1 MRKVRIGNDI
11 NVRWEVKT
19 DGQAV
24 SLEGKA
30 LKLYVRSAYRKEEI
44 TTFTVEGCV
53 VSFTYPASMQRMT
66 GARAVILEDATEGAP
81 RRTVCADQAFTLVA
95 HTCEENDDDVEFE
108 NFMVSLQSNV
118 LIGKPGLSAYEVWL
132 SEGNTGTLADWYAY
146 LQKPATDV
154 AAEVTKAE
162 TARVEAEKKREEAET
177 ARQDNEAA
185 RQKAENGRAKAE
197 LKRTDAEQER
207 ADAELLRKI
216 AETKR
221 EQAEEKREEAID
233 DLAEKL
239 GLKANKNETIVEIK
253 RLTGKQG
260 REWNANTDTKEYPD
274 FKQYLISKG
283 NYCGFYI
290 NILST
295 NFAAYGFYKSYL
307 PLIGFGNKTNLA
319 AYRENSTLHIGI
331 FKDEDFRIPLCEFEI
346 PKSKHD
352 VIIIAPREFIES
364 TENYE
369 SGIGIYVFQKDSSYH
384 NSPLINV
391 EKIIST
397 DTLKSVS
404 SKETTFDGEIGFIS
418 YTNSNN
424 YRVKYADG
432 RYALINADKNVVIGG
447 KDYNADLNYNFEG
460 FGENGTT
467 FTRNGTLKVN
477 GSATVRDLTTRSI
490 TANGSVTINNE
501 LKVKKS
507 ISTNSTLKAGETTIK
522 GTLHCE
528 THDIKTKSVY
538 PAGTGSSSFKD
549 PSLGSVEGNYVVN
562 KGNLGKPAHN
572 YDKLFVENIYW
583 SDCTDFYDEATSLN
597 GDGLVPIYERK
608 GFYGSPTF
616 YLTEALNADTA
627 QTSFLYY
634 DDENNSFCFETRIES
649 SNEGYDIFSQF
660 RFKDDGTISSHMGE
674 GVRGNGVWYNDE
686 SEDNNI
692 PFYFIKN
699 IDMDDNEYGDMVIK
713 NVDSLSFT
721 NNYVSLSATL
731 DRLESKGYLFIK
743 CNGLYP
749 EEKVRYACVKA
760 LNQELYIESKNGT
773 STSVFAT
780 DGSHFDLNKK
790 ADLVDGKVPLS
801 QLGNVDTQIVLVV
814 DALPTENI
822 KSNKIYLVKN
832 TASEDTENIYTEY
845 VYINNKW
852 EELGKYKPE
861 VDLSEYVK
869 SNEIYQC
876 IKKEYDSSKRND
888 NSIVLDDTATCS
900 GRNSVVIGNN
910 AKSDVSSGDSILI
923 GYNSNM
929 TNSEYCTA
937 VGYYVNA
944 TNADYSVALGQFASV
959 NTANAIAIGNS
970 ANVKA
975 DSSYSAA
982 IGTLANVSKSKSIAI
997 GYNASCDGI
1006 NSIALGTSAS
1016 TMNDTSVAI
1025 GASAQAK
1032 KNKSLALGANAISTD
1047 SYSTAIGYGAK
1058 SSGIYSTAIGSD
1070 AEAISDRGI
1079 AIGCDAKT
1087 TKPYAIAIGKNV
1099 KNSKSIFSVGFNGTN
1114 GIDMDAENYGL
1125 YLRGFGGYTGTN
1137 LTVNNAA
1144 GKEVLNPDI
1153 KSVQEI
1159 INGKVDITP
1168 IIASTDAAIAL
1179 QPNKKYEIT
1188 AGDTLTLTLAESVD
1202 NTVVNE
1208 YKCAINT
1215 GNNVSVVTFPQNVI
1229 WATEPVI
1236 EANKHYEISIIYSQ
1250 EKYWGTI
1257 QAWNLPTE
1265 STINNQSDN

>member
-30 LKLYVRSAYRKEEI
+30 LKLFVRSAYRKEEI

-95 HTCEENDDDVEFE
+95 HSCEENDDDVEFE
-108 NFMVSLQSNV
+108 DFMVSLQSNV

-132 SEGNTGTLADWYAY
+132 SEGNTGTLEDWYAY

-162 TARVEAEKKREEAET
+162 TARVEAEKQRVEAET

-207 ADAELLRKI
+207 TDAEQERTDAELLRKN

-221 EQAEEKREEAID
+221 EQAEEKREDTID
-233 DLAEKL
+233 DLAEKF
-239 GLKANKNETIVEIK
+239 GLKADKNETIVEIK
-253 RLTGKQG
+253 RLTGKAG
-260 REWNANTDTKEYPD
+260 REWNADTDIETCDD
-274 FKQYLISKG
+274 FYQYLLKRG
-283 NYCGFYI
+283 NYCGIYI
-290 NILST
+290 KCSKSKLINNGTGNIIFSDGYGLELIYDNSLHNISAIIETGDETSYTCST
-295 NFAAYGFYKSYL
+295 KSS
-307 PLIGFGNKTNLA
+307 NL
-319 AYRENSTLHIGI
+319 E
-331 FKDEDFRIPLCEFEI
+331 EDFIVAIVPAKLFYSSIEDNYLCIVLHNIFSDYTFYNEYYDKNVDFDI
-346 PKSKHD
+346 Q
-352 VIIIAPREFIES
+352 IIKGFDKV
-364 TENYE
+364 YE
-369 SGIGIYVFQKDSSYH
+369 LSECVQSF
-384 NSPLINV
+384 
-391 EKIIST
+391 
-397 DTLKSVS
+397 
-404 SKETTFDGEIGFIS
+404 GFIS

-432 RYALINADKNVVIGG
+432 RYALINTDKNVVIGG
-447 KDYNADLNYNFEG
+447 KDYNANKNYHAEG

-467 FTRNGTLKVN
+467 FTRGGTLEVN
-477 GSATVRDLTTRSI
+477 GSATVRDLTTRGI
-490 TANGSVTINNE
+490 TANGSVTVNNE
-501 LKVKKS
+501 LNVKKS
-507 ISTNSTLKAGETTIK
+507 ITTKSTLKAGETTIN

-528 THDIKTKSVY
+528 PHDIKTKSVY

-549 PSLGSVEGNYVVN
+549 PSLGAVKGNYIVN

-572 YDKLFVENIYW
+572 YDKLFVENIFW
-583 SDCTDFYDEATSLN
+583 SDRTDLLN
-597 GDGLVPIYERK
+597 PETHLNTGYWNSVYRIFSKK
-608 GFYGSPTF
+608 GYKGKPTF
-616 YLTEALNADTA
+616 YTDFTMYDTLDSGNQIGIFSDVEEGIGGNENITMFYDNSEDIEAM
-627 QTSFLYY
+627 
-634 DDENNSFCFETRIES
+634 FCFNLARGYIKHTIYGRS
-649 SNEGYDIFSQF
+649 EGCVF
-660 RFKDDGTISSHMGE
+660 
-674 GVRGNGVWYNDE
+674 GNGVSYNAKTK
-686 SEDNNI
+686 I
-692 PFYFIKN
+692 PADFVN
-699 IDMDDNEYGDMVIK
+699 
-713 NVDSLSFT
+713 
-721 NNYVSLSATL
+721 LSA
-731 DRLESKGYLFIK
+731 
-743 CNGLYP
+743 
-749 EEKVRYACVKA
+749 
-760 LNQELYIESKNGT
+760 
-773 STSVFAT
+773 
-780 DGSHFDLNKK
+780 K

-869 SNEIYQC
+869 SSEIYQC
-876 IKKEYDSSKRND
+876 IKKDYDSSKRGS
-888 NSIVLDDTATCS
+888 NSIAIDDSAITKNFATALGVLSKA
-900 GRNSVVIGNN
+900 
-910 AKSDVSSGDSILI
+910 L
-923 GYNSNM
+923 
-929 TNSEYCTA
+929 
-937 VGYYVNA
+937 
-944 TNADYSVALGQFASV
+944 ADYSIALGYTSQASGANSVALGTSTIAS
-959 NTANAIAIGNS
+959 TY
-970 ANVKA
+970 
-975 DSSYSAA
+975 YSIA
-982 IGTLANVSKSKSIAI
+982 IGTLAKATGYSAIALGNAKSIGKYSIAI
-997 GYNASCDGI
+997 GHEAE
-1006 NSIALGTSAS
+1006 
-1016 TMNDTSVAI
+1016 
-1025 GASAQAK
+1025 
-1032 KNKSLALGANAISTD
+1032 IS
-1047 SYSTAIGYGAK
+1047 
-1058 SSGIYSTAIGSD
+1058 
-1070 AEAISDRGI
+1070 
-1079 AIGCDAKT
+1079 
-1087 TKPYAIAIGKNV
+1087 KPYAIAIGKNA
-1099 KNSKSIFSVGFNGTN
+1099 KNNKSIFSVGFNGTN
-1114 GIDMDAENYGL
+1114 GIEMDADNYGL
-1125 YLRGFGGYTGTN
+1125 YLKGFGGYTGTN

-1144 GKEVLNPDI
+1144 GQEVLNPDI

-1159 INGKVDITP
+1159 INSKADITP

-1188 AGDTLTLTLAESVD
+1188 AGDTLTLTLTEPVD

-1215 GNNVSVVTFPQNVI
+1215 GSSAPNVTLPQNVI

-1250 EKYWGTI
+1250 KKYWGTI

>member
-81 RRTVCADQAFTLVA
+81 RRTVCADQAFILVA
-95 HTCEENDDDVEFE
+95 HSCEESDDDVEFE
-108 NFMVSLQSNV
+108 DFMVSLQSNV

-162 TARVEAEKKREEAET
+162 TARVEAEKQRVEAET

-197 LKRTDAEQER
+197 LKRTDAEQLR
-207 ADAELLRKI
+207 TDAEQERTDAEQLRKN

-239 GLKANKNETIVEIK
+239 GLKADKNETIVEIK

-260 REWNANTDTKEYPD
+260 REWNAETDTKEYPD

-295 NFAAYGFYKSYL
+295 NFAASDFYDKYL
-307 PLIGFGNKTNLA
+307 PLIHFDSKTSLA
-319 AYRENSTLHIGI
+319 AYRENGTLHIGI
-331 FKDEDFRIPLCEFEI
+331 FKDEDFRIPLHEFWVT
-346 PKSKHD
+346 KSEHD
-352 VIIIAPREFIES
+352 VIIIAPRELIVS
-364 TENYE
+364 SVNYE
-369 SGIGIYVFQKDSSYH
+369 SGIGIYIFKKNFYPVIR
-384 NSPLINV
+384 LINDK
-391 EKIIST
+391 EIIST
-397 DTLKSVS
+397 DTFKSVS
-404 SKETTFDGEIGFIS
+404 GKYISYNKEIGFVS

-432 RYALINADKNVVIGG
+432 RYVLINTDKNVVIGG
-447 KDYNADLNYNFEG
+447 KDYNANESYHAEG

-467 FTRNGTLKVN
+467 FTRGGTLEVN

-490 TANGSVTINNE
+490 TANGNVTINNK
-501 LKVKKS
+501 LSVKES
-507 ISTNSTLKAGETTIK
+507 ISTDSTFKAGETTIK

-549 PSLGSVEGNYVVN
+549 PSLGAVKGNYVVN

-572 YDKLFVENIYW
+572 YDKLFVENIFW
-583 SDCTDFYDEATSLN
+583 SDRTDLLN
-597 GDGLVPIYERK
+597 PETHLNTGYWNSVYRIFSKK
-608 GFYGSPTF
+608 GYKGKPTF
-616 YLTEALNADTA
+616 YTNFTMYDTLDSGDQIGIFSDMEEGIGGNENITMFYDNFEDNPEAM
-627 QTSFLYY
+627 
-634 DDENNSFCFETRIES
+634 FCFNLARGYIKHTIYGRS
-649 SNEGYDIFSQF
+649 EGCVF
-660 RFKDDGTISSHMGE
+660 
-674 GVRGNGVWYNDE
+674 GNGVSYNAKTK
-686 SEDNNI
+686 I
-692 PFYFIKN
+692 PADFVN
-699 IDMDDNEYGDMVIK
+699 
-713 NVDSLSFT
+713 
-721 NNYVSLSATL
+721 LSA
-731 DRLESKGYLFIK
+731 
-743 CNGLYP
+743 
-749 EEKVRYACVKA
+749 
-760 LNQELYIESKNGT
+760 
-773 STSVFAT
+773 
-780 DGSHFDLNKK
+780 K

-876 IKKEYDSSKRND
+876 IKKEYDSSKRGAY
-888 NSIVLDDTATCS
+888 SFAIDDSAMA
-900 GRNSVVIGNN
+900 GG
-910 AKSDVSSGDSILI
+910 KSA
-923 GYNSNM
+923 
-929 TNSEYCTA
+929 TA
-937 VGYYVNA
+937 VGVGAKANYNYSTVLGYNA
-944 TNADYSVALGQFASV
+944 TVAASDAV
-959 NTANAIAIGNS
+959 AVGALSSAGWYAIAL
-970 ANVKA
+970 
-975 DSSYSAA
+975 
-982 IGTLANVSKSKSIAI
+982 GTLAHATGK
-997 GYNASCDGI
+997 G
-1006 NSIALGTSAS
+1006 SIALGP
-1016 TMNDTSVAI
+1016 
-1025 GASAQAK
+1025 QADVS
-1032 KNKSLALGANAISTD
+1032 KN
-1047 SYSTAIGYGAK
+1047 
-1058 SSGIYSTAIGSD
+1058 
-1070 AEAISDRGI
+1070 
-1079 AIGCDAKT
+1079 
-1087 TKPYAIAIGKNV
+1087 YAIAIGKNA
-1099 KNSKSIFSVGFNGTN
+1099 KNDKSIFSVGFNGIN
-1114 GIDMDAENYGL
+1114 GIDMDADNYGL
-1125 YLRGFGGYTGTN
+1125 YLKGFGGYTGTN
-1137 LTVNNAA
+1137 LTTNNDA

-1159 INGKVDITP
+1159 INSKADIIP
-1168 IIASTDAAIAL
+1168 IISSTDVNIAL

-1188 AGDTLTLTLAESVD
+1188 VGDTLTLTLTEPTD

-1215 GNNVSVVTFPQNVI
+1215 GNNIPTITFQQNVI
-1229 WATEPVI
+1229 WATEPTI
-1236 EANKHYEISIIYSQ
+1236 EANKHYEISIIYSHK
-1250 EKYWGTI
+1250 KYWGTI

-1265 STINNQSDN
+1265 SAINNQSDN

>member
-30 LKLYVRSAYRKEEI
+30 LKLYVRSAYKKEEI

-95 HTCEENDDDVEFE
+95 HTCEESDDDVEFE

-154 AAEVTKAE
+154 AAKVTKAE
-162 TARVEAEKKREEAET
+162 TARMEAEKKREEAET

-207 ADAELLRKI
+207 VDAELLRKN

-283 NYCGFYI
+283 NYCGFYVK
-290 NILST
+290 ILST
-295 NFAAYGFYKSYL
+295 AFAAYGFYKSYL
-307 PLIGFGNKTNLA
+307 PLISFGYGIKLA
-319 AYRENSTLHIGI
+319 AYRENKKLHIAI
-331 FKDEDFRIPLCEFEI
+331 FRDEVITRVPLYEFESPSAI
-346 PKSKHD
+346 SKED
-352 VIIIAPREFIES
+352 VIIIAPKELIISSCNEDD
-364 TENYE
+364 
-369 SGIGIYVFQKDSSYH
+369 GIGIYAYTSSAYP
-384 NSPLINV
+384 NTDFPSLVNV
-391 EKIIST
+391 GKQISL
-397 DTLKSVS
+397 DLFKSVLA
-404 SKETTFDGEIGFIS
+404 KDPNYTNEIGFIS

-424 YRVKYADG
+424 YRAKYADG
-432 RYALINADKNVVIGG
+432 RYALINTDKNVVIGG
-447 KDYNADLNYNFEG
+447 KDYNAGTNFHAEG

-467 FTRNGTLKVN
+467 FTKSGTLEVN

-501 LKVKKS
+501 LKVKES
-507 ISTNSTLKAGETTIK
+507 ISTNKTLKAGETTIK

-549 PSLGSVEGNYVVN
+549 QSLGAVEGNYVVN

-616 YLTEALNADTA
+616 YLTEARNADTA

-634 DDENNSFCFETRIES
+634 DDENNSFCFETRIEG

-660 RFKDDGTISSHMGE
+660 CFKDDGTISSHMGE

-713 NVDSLSFT
+713 NVDSLSFN

-731 DRLESKGYLFIK
+731 DRLESKGYLFIT

-861 VDLSEYVK
+861 VDLSEYIK

-876 IKKEYDSSKRND
+876 IKKEYDSSKRGKF
-888 NSIVLDDTATCS
+888 SLAIDDSAIAS
-900 GRNSVVIGNN
+900 GRASTAIGVDTKVKYDYCVVVGCNSVV
-910 AKSDVSSGDSILI
+910 SDSDSVVLGVSSSA
-923 GYNSNM
+923 NK
-929 TNSEYCTA
+929 
-937 VGYYVNA
+937 
-944 TNADYSVALGQFASV
+944 YSVAVGTSS
-959 NTANAIAIGNS
+959 NAKGH
-970 ANVKA
+970 
-975 DSSYSAA
+975 
-982 IGTLANVSKSKSIAI
+982 
-997 GYNASCDGI
+997 
-1006 NSIALGTSAS
+1006 NSIALGFGSNTS
-1016 TMNDTSVAI
+1016 
-1025 GASAQAK
+1025 
-1032 KNKSLALGANAISTD
+1032 KNNG
-1047 SYSTAIGYGAK
+1047 
-1058 SSGIYSTAIGSD
+1058 
-1070 AEAISDRGI
+1070 
-1079 AIGCDAKT
+1079 
-1087 TKPYAIAIGKNV
+1087 IAIGKNA
-1099 KNSKSIFSVGFNGTN
+1099 KNDKSIFSVGFNGVN
-1114 GIDMDAENYGL
+1114 GIDMDEDNYGL
-1125 YLRGFGGYTGTN
+1125 YLKGFGGYTGTN

-1159 INGKVDITP
+1159 INGKADITP
-1168 IIASTDAAIAL
+1168 IIASTDAAITL

-1188 AGDTLTLTLAESVD
+1188 AGETLTLTLAEPVD

-1215 GNNVSVVTFPQNVI
+1215 GNNVPTTTLPRNVI

-1250 EKYWGTI
+1250 ERYWGTI

-1265 STINNQSDN
+1265 STINNKSGN

>member
-81 RRTVCADQAFTLVA
+81 RRTVCADQAFSLVA

-260 REWNANTDTKEYPD
+260 REWNADTDTKEYPD

-283 NYCGFYI
+283 NYCGFYVK
-290 NILST
+290 ILST

-307 PLIGFGNKTNLA
+307 PLISFGYGIKLA
-319 AYRENSTLHIGI
+319 AYRENKKLHIGI
-331 FKDEDFRIPLCEFEI
+331 FRDEVTTRVPLYEFES
-346 PKSKHD
+346 PSSDED
-352 VIIIAPREFIES
+352 VIIIAPRELIISSCNEDD
-364 TENYE
+364 
-369 SGIGIYVFQKDSSYH
+369 GIGIYAYTSNAYPNTNFPSLV
-384 NSPLINV
+384 NV
-391 EKIIST
+391 GKQISL
-397 DTLKSVS
+397 DLFKSVLA
-404 SKETTFDGEIGFIS
+404 KAPNYANEIGFIS

-432 RYALINADKNVVIGG
+432 RYALINTDKNVVIGG
-447 KDYNADLNYNFEG
+447 KDYNADTNFHAEG

-467 FTRNGTLKVN
+467 FTKSGTLEVN

-501 LKVKKS
+501 LKVKES
-507 ISTNSTLKAGETTIK
+507 ISTNKTLKAGETTIK

-549 PSLGSVEGNYVVN
+549 PSLGAVKGNYVVN
-562 KGNLGKPAHN
+562 KGNLGKSAHN
-572 YDKLFVENIYW
+572 YDKLFVENIFW
-583 SDCTDFYDEATSLN
+583 SDRTDFLDPETSLN
-597 GDGLVPIYERK
+597 TGYWHSVFRIFSKEGYK
-608 GFYGSPTF
+608 GRPTF
-616 YLTEALNADTA
+616 YTDYTMYDSLNDGDQIGIFSDMKEGIGGNENITMFYTNNDEDPEAM
-627 QTSFLYY
+627 
-634 DDENNSFCFETRIES
+634 FCFNLASGYIKYTIYGS
-649 SNEGYDIFSQF
+649 SEDCVF
-660 RFKDDGTISSHMGE
+660 
-674 GVRGNGVWYNDE
+674 GNGVKYNAKTK
-686 SEDNNI
+686 I
-692 PFYFIKN
+692 PATF
-699 IDMDDNEYGDMVIK
+699 
-713 NVDSLSFT
+713 VD
-721 NNYVSLSATL
+721 LSA
-731 DRLESKGYLFIK
+731 
-743 CNGLYP
+743 
-749 EEKVRYACVKA
+749 
-760 LNQELYIESKNGT
+760 
-773 STSVFAT
+773 
-780 DGSHFDLNKK
+780 K

-832 TASEDTENIYTEY
+832 TASKDTENIYTEY

-869 SNEIYQC
+869 SNDVYQC
-876 IKKEYDSSKRND
+876 IKKEYDSSKRGKF
-888 NSIVLDDTATCS
+888 SLAIDDSAIAS
-900 GRNSVVIGNN
+900 GRASTAIGVDTEVKYDYCVVVGCNSVV
-910 AKSDVSSGDSILI
+910 SDSDSVVLGVSSSA
-923 GYNSNM
+923 NK
-929 TNSEYCTA
+929 
-937 VGYYVNA
+937 
-944 TNADYSVALGQFASV
+944 YSVAVGTSS
-959 NTANAIAIGNS
+959 NAKGH
-970 ANVKA
+970 
-975 DSSYSAA
+975 
-982 IGTLANVSKSKSIAI
+982 
-997 GYNASCDGI
+997 
-1006 NSIALGTSAS
+1006 NSIALGFGSYTS
-1016 TMNDTSVAI
+1016 
-1025 GASAQAK
+1025 K
-1032 KNKSLALGANAISTD
+1032 KNG
-1047 SYSTAIGYGAK
+1047 
-1058 SSGIYSTAIGSD
+1058 
-1070 AEAISDRGI
+1070 
-1079 AIGCDAKT
+1079 
-1087 TKPYAIAIGKNV
+1087 IAIGKNA
-1099 KNSKSIFSVGFNGTN
+1099 KNNKSIFSVGFNGVN
-1114 GIDMDAENYGL
+1114 GIDMDEDNYGL
-1125 YLRGFGGYTGTN
+1125 YLKGFGGYTGTN

-1188 AGDTLTLTLAESVD
+1188 AGDTLTLTLTEPVD

-1215 GNNVSVVTFPQNVI
+1215 GNNVPTATFPQNVI

>member
-53 VSFTYPASMQRMT
+53 VSFVYPASMQRMT

-81 RRTVCADQAFTLVA
+81 HRTVCADQAFTLVA
-95 HTCEENDDDVEFE
+95 HSCEENDDDVEFE

-132 SEGNTGTLADWYAY
+132 SEGNTGTLEDWYAF
-146 LQKPATDV
+146 LRQPATDIAADV
-154 AAEVTKAE
+154 AEAEA
-162 TARVEAEKKREEAET
+162 ARVEAEKKREEAET

-207 ADAELLRKI
+207 VDAELLRKN

-283 NYCGFYI
+283 NYCGFYVK
-290 NILST
+290 ILST
-295 NFAAYGFYKSYL
+295 NFAAYGFHKSYL
-307 PLIGFGNKTNLA
+307 PLISFGYGIKLA
-319 AYRENSTLHIGI
+319 AYRENKKLHIGI
-331 FKDEDFRIPLCEFEI
+331 FRDEVITRVPLYEFESPSAI
-346 PKSKHD
+346 SKED
-352 VIIIAPREFIES
+352 VIIIAPKELIISSCNEDD
-364 TENYE
+364 
-369 SGIGIYVFQKDSSYH
+369 GIGIYAYTSSAYP
-384 NSPLINV
+384 NTNFPSLVNV
-391 EKIIST
+391 GKQISL
-397 DTLKSVS
+397 DLFKSVLA
-404 SKETTFDGEIGFIS
+404 KDPNYTNEIGFIS

-424 YRVKYADG
+424 YRAKYADG
-432 RYALINADKNVVIGG
+432 RYALINTDKNVVIGG
-447 KDYNADLNYNFEG
+447 KDYNADTNFHAEG

-467 FTRNGTLKVN
+467 FTKGGTLEVN

-501 LKVKKS
+501 LKVKES
-507 ISTNSTLKAGETTIK
+507 ISTNKTLKAGETTIK

-538 PAGTGSSSFKD
+538 PAGTGGSSFKD
-549 PSLGSVEGNYVVN
+549 PSLGEAEGNYVVS

-583 SDCTDFYDEATSLN
+583 SDCTDFKDEATSLN
-597 GDGLVPIYERK
+597 GDGLVPIYERQ
-608 GFYGSPTF
+608 GVSGGPTF
-616 YLTEALNADTA
+616 YLDKALDTDTE
-627 QTSFLYY
+627 QSSFLYY
-634 DDENNSFCFETRIES
+634 DTQNGSFCFESKSIS
-649 SNEGYDIFSQF
+649 SDEGYDIDSSFYF
-660 RFKDDGTISSHMGE
+660 NMDGTISSHMGY

-721 NNYVSLSATL
+721 NNYVRLSATL
-731 DRLESKGYLFIK
+731 DRLESKGYLFIT

-749 EEKVRYACVKA
+749 EENVRYACVKA

-861 VDLSEYVK
+861 VDLSEYIK

-876 IKKEYDSSKRND
+876 IKKEYDSSKRGAY
-888 NSIVLDDTATCS
+888 SFAIDDSAMA
-900 GRNSVVIGNN
+900 GG
-910 AKSDVSSGDSILI
+910 KSA
-923 GYNSNM
+923 
-929 TNSEYCTA
+929 TA
-937 VGYYVNA
+937 VGVGAKANYNYSTVLGYNA
-944 TNADYSVALGQFASV
+944 TVAASDAV
-959 NTANAIAIGNS
+959 AVGTLSSAGWYAIAL
-970 ANVKA
+970 
-975 DSSYSAA
+975 
-982 IGTLANVSKSKSIAI
+982 GTLAHATGK
-997 GYNASCDGI
+997 G
-1006 NSIALGTSAS
+1006 SIALGP
-1016 TMNDTSVAI
+1016 
-1025 GASAQAK
+1025 QADVS
-1032 KNKSLALGANAISTD
+1032 KN
-1047 SYSTAIGYGAK
+1047 
-1058 SSGIYSTAIGSD
+1058 
-1070 AEAISDRGI
+1070 
-1079 AIGCDAKT
+1079 
-1087 TKPYAIAIGKNV
+1087 YAIAIGKNA
-1099 KNSKSIFSVGFNGTN
+1099 KNDKSIFSVGFNGIN
-1114 GIDMDAENYGL
+1114 GIDMDADNYGL
-1125 YLRGFGGYTGTN
+1125 YLKGFGGYTGTN

-1159 INGKVDITP
+1159 INSKADITP

-1179 QPNKKYEIT
+1179 QPNKKYEIA
-1188 AGDTLTLTLAESVD
+1188 AGDTLTLTLTEPVD

-1215 GNNVSVVTFPQNVI
+1215 GNNVPTATFPQNVI

-1250 EKYWGTI
+1250 KKYWGTI

>member
-95 HTCEENDDDVEFE
+95 HSCEENDDDVEFE
-108 NFMVSLQSNV
+108 DFLVSLQSNV

-132 SEGNTGTLADWYAY
+132 SEGNTGTLKDWYAY

-162 TARVEAEKKREEAET
+162 TARVEAEKQRVEAET

-207 ADAELLRKI
+207 TDAEQLRKN

-239 GLKANKNETIVEIK
+239 GLKADKNETIVEIK

-260 REWNANTDTKEYPD
+260 REWNAETDTKEYPD

-295 NFAAYGFYKSYL
+295 NFAASDFYDKYL
-307 PLIGFGNKTNLA
+307 PLIHFDSKTSLA
-319 AYRENSTLHIGI
+319 AYRENGTLHIGI
-331 FKDEDFRIPLCEFEI
+331 FKDEDFRIPLHEFWVT
-346 PKSKHD
+346 KSKHD
-352 VIIIAPREFIES
+352 VIIIAPRELIVS
-364 TENYE
+364 SVNYE
-369 SGIGIYVFQKDSSYH
+369 SGIGIYIFQKDSYF
-384 NSPLINV
+384 PVIRLINDK
-391 EKIIST
+391 EIIST
-397 DTLKSVS
+397 DTFKSVS
-404 SKETTFDGEIGFIS
+404 GKYISYDKEIGFVS

-432 RYALINADKNVVIGG
+432 RYALINTDKNVVIGG
-447 KDYNADLNYNFEG
+447 KDYNGIANTDFHAEG

-467 FTRNGTLKVN
+467 FTRGGTLEVN

-490 TANGSVTINNE
+490 TANGSVTINRE
-501 LKVKKS
+501 LNVKKS
-507 ISTNSTLKAGETTIK
+507 ICTDSTLKAGETIIK

-549 PSLGSVEGNYVVN
+549 PSLGAVKGNYVVN

-572 YDKLFVENIYW
+572 YDKLFVENIFW
-583 SDCTDFYDEATSLN
+583 SDRTDFLNPETSLN
-597 GDGLVPIYERK
+597 TGYWNSVYRIFSKK
-608 GFYGSPTF
+608 GYKGKPTF
-616 YLTEALNADTA
+616 YTNYTMYNEL
-627 QTSFLYY
+627 
-634 DDENNSFCFETRIES
+634 DDGYQIGIFSDMEEGIGGNENITMFFDNPDDNPKAMFCFNLARGYIKHAIYGRS
-649 SNEGYDIFSQF
+649 EGCVF
-660 RFKDDGTISSHMGE
+660 
-674 GVRGNGVWYNDE
+674 GNGVSYNAKTK
-686 SEDNNI
+686 I
-692 PFYFIKN
+692 PADFVN
-699 IDMDDNEYGDMVIK
+699 
-713 NVDSLSFT
+713 
-721 NNYVSLSATL
+721 LSA
-731 DRLESKGYLFIK
+731 
-743 CNGLYP
+743 
-749 EEKVRYACVKA
+749 
-760 LNQELYIESKNGT
+760 
-773 STSVFAT
+773 
-780 DGSHFDLNKK
+780 K

-852 EELGKYKPE
+852 EELGKYKPK
-861 VDLSEYVK
+861 VNLSEYVK
-869 SNEIYQC
+869 SSEIYRC
-876 IKKEYDSSKRND
+876 IKKEYDSSKRGD
-888 NSIVLDDTATCS
+888 YSIMIDDSASASGKSATAVGVS
-900 GRNSVVIGNN
+900 AKANYNYSV
-910 AKSDVSSGDSILI
+910 AI
-923 GYNSNM
+923 GYNSAA
-929 TNSEYCTA
+929 TA
-937 VGYYVNA
+937 SDCVTVG
-944 TNADYSVALGQFASV
+944 TLS
-959 NTANAIAIGNS
+959 TANWYAI
-970 ANVKA
+970 
-975 DSSYSAA
+975 A
-982 IGTLANVSKSKSIAI
+982 IGTLAHATAKGSIAI
-997 GYNASCDGI
+997 GPNANVS
-1006 NSIALGTSAS
+1006 
-1016 TMNDTSVAI
+1016 
-1025 GASAQAK
+1025 
-1032 KNKSLALGANAISTD
+1032 
-1047 SYSTAIGYGAK
+1047 
-1058 SSGIYSTAIGSD
+1058 
-1070 AEAISDRGI
+1070 
-1079 AIGCDAKT
+1079 
-1087 TKPYAIAIGKNV
+1087 KPYAIAIGKNA
-1099 KNSKSIFSVGFNGTN
+1099 KNNKSIFSVGFNGVN
-1114 GIDMDAENYGL
+1114 GIDLDEDNDL
-1125 YLRGFGGYTGTN
+1125 YLKGFGGYDGTN
-1137 LTVNNAA
+1137 LTTKNAA
-1144 GKEVLNPDI
+1144 GEEVRNPNI

-1159 INGKVDITP
+1159 INSKADIIP
-1168 IIASTDAAIAL
+1168 IISSTDVNIAL

-1188 AGDTLTLTLAESVD
+1188 VGDTLTLTLTEPTD

-1215 GNNVSVVTFPQNVI
+1215 GNNIPTITFQQNVI
-1229 WATEPVI
+1229 WATEPTI
-1236 EANKHYEISIIYSQ
+1236 EANKHYEISIIYSHK
-1250 EKYWGTI
+1250 KYWGTI

-1265 STINNQSDN
+1265 SAINNQSDN

>member
-53 VSFTYPASMQRMT
+53 VNFTYPASMQRMT

-95 HTCEENDDDVEFE
+95 HSCEENDDDVEFE
-108 NFMVSLQSNV
+108 DFMVSLQSNV

-132 SEGNTGTLADWYAY
+132 SEGNTGTLADWYAF

-162 TARVEAEKKREEAET
+162 TARVEAEKQRVEAET

-197 LKRTDAEQER
+197 QERTDAEQECT
-207 ADAELLRKI
+207 DAELLRKN

-221 EQAEEKREEAID
+221 EQAEEKREETID

-239 GLKANKNETIVEIK
+239 GLKADKNETIVEIK
-253 RLTGKQG
+253 RLTGKAG
-260 REWNANTDTKEYPD
+260 REWNADTDIEKCSD
-274 FKQYLISKG
+274 FHQYLLKRG

-290 NILST
+290 RCSKSKLIQEESSTFRFNSYDVLAIYIST
-295 NFAAYGFYKSYL
+295 NFDKISVEIDTDNVKDYKCITKAS
-307 PLIGFGNKTNLA
+307 NL
-319 AYRENSTLHIGI
+319 G
-331 FKDEDFRIPLCEFEI
+331 EDFVVAIVPANFFYDVEDDYLCFILYDVSSGRIYRNDSY
-346 PKSKHD
+346 SKD
-352 VIIIAPREFIES
+352 DRFDTSIIHGFDE
-364 TENYE
+364 
-369 SGIGIYVFQKDSSYH
+369 YH
-384 NSPLINV
+384 NITACVQS
-391 EKIIST
+391 
-397 DTLKSVS
+397 
-404 SKETTFDGEIGFIS
+404 FGFIS

-432 RYALINADKNVVIGG
+432 RYALINTDKNVVIGG
-447 KDYNADLNYNFEG
+447 KDYNANKSYHAEG

-467 FTRNGTLKVN
+467 FTRGGTLEVN
-477 GSATVRDLTTRSI
+477 GSATVRDLTTRGI
-490 TANGSVTINNE
+490 TANGSVTVNNE
-501 LKVKKS
+501 LNVKKS
-507 ISTNSTLKAGETTIK
+507 ITTKSTLKAGETTIN

-549 PSLGSVEGNYVVN
+549 PSLGAVKGNYIVN

-583 SDCTDFYDEATSLN
+583 SDCTNFYDEATSLN

-616 YLTEALNADTA
+616 YLTEALDADTA

-634 DDENNSFCFETRIES
+634 DNENSSFCFETRIVG
-649 SNEGYDIFSQF
+649 SNEGYDIYSQF
-660 RFKDDGTISSHMGE
+660 CFNNDGTITSHIGS
-674 GVRGNGVWYNDE
+674 GVRGNGVWYNDND
-686 SEDNNI
+686 EDSNI
-692 PFYFIKN
+692 PFEYIKNLYDDEGNGYMSIKN
-699 IDMDDNEYGDMVIK
+699 IN
-713 NVDSLSFT
+713 NLSFVYD
-721 NNYVSLSATL
+721 YVTLSGDF
-731 DRLESKGYLFIK
+731 DRRVNGGKGYLNIRSYDGLNGNVVKNICIK
-743 CNGLYP
+743 AP
-749 EEKVRYACVKA
+749 D
-760 LNQELYIESKNGT
+760 QILYIESKNGT

-876 IKKEYDSSKRND
+876 IKKEYDSSKRGAF
-888 NSIVLDDTATCS
+888 SFAIDDSAMA
-900 GRNSVVIGNN
+900 GG
-910 AKSDVSSGDSILI
+910 KSA
-923 GYNSNM
+923 
-929 TNSEYCTA
+929 TA
-937 VGYYVNA
+937 VGVGAKANYNYSTALGYNA
-944 TNADYSVALGQFASV
+944 TVAASDAV
-959 NTANAIAIGNS
+959 AVGTLSSAGWYAIAL
-970 ANVKA
+970 
-975 DSSYSAA
+975 
-982 IGTLANVSKSKSIAI
+982 GTLAHATGK
-997 GYNASCDGI
+997 G
-1006 NSIALGTSAS
+1006 SIALGP
-1016 TMNDTSVAI
+1016 
-1025 GASAQAK
+1025 QADVS
-1032 KNKSLALGANAISTD
+1032 KN
-1047 SYSTAIGYGAK
+1047 
-1058 SSGIYSTAIGSD
+1058 
-1070 AEAISDRGI
+1070 
-1079 AIGCDAKT
+1079 
-1087 TKPYAIAIGKNV
+1087 YAIAIGKNA
-1099 KNSKSIFSVGFNGTN
+1099 KNDKSIFSVGFNGIN
-1114 GIDMDAENYGL
+1114 GIDMDADNYGL
-1125 YLRGFGGYTGTN
+1125 YLKGFGGYTGTN

-1144 GKEVLNPDI
+1144 GQEVLNPDI

-1159 INGKVDITP
+1159 INSKADITP

-1188 AGDTLTLTLAESVD
+1188 AGDTLTLTLTEPVD

-1215 GNNVSVVTFPQNVI
+1215 GNNVPTTTLPQNVI

-1250 EKYWGTI
+1250 KKYWGTI

>member
-346 PKSKHD
+346 PESKHD

-501 LKVKKS
+501 LKVKES

-608 GFYGSPTF
+608 GFYDSPTF

-660 RFKDDGTISSHMGE
+660 SFKDDGTISSHMGE

-699 IDMDDNEYGDMVIK
+699 IDMDDNEYGNMVIK

-731 DRLESKGYLFIK
+731 DRLESKGYLFIE

-876 IKKEYDSSKRND
+876 IKKEYDSSKRGKF
-888 NSIVLDDTATCS
+888 SLAIDDSAIAS
-900 GRNSVVIGNN
+900 GRASTAIGVDTKVKYDYCVVVGCNSVV
-910 AKSDVSSGDSILI
+910 SDSDSVVLGVSSSA
-923 GYNSNM
+923 NK
-929 TNSEYCTA
+929 
-937 VGYYVNA
+937 
-944 TNADYSVALGQFASV
+944 YSVAVGTSS
-959 NTANAIAIGNS
+959 NAKGH
-970 ANVKA
+970 
-975 DSSYSAA
+975 
-982 IGTLANVSKSKSIAI
+982 
-997 GYNASCDGI
+997 
-1006 NSIALGTSAS
+1006 NSIALGFGSNTS
-1016 TMNDTSVAI
+1016 
-1025 GASAQAK
+1025 
-1032 KNKSLALGANAISTD
+1032 KNNG
-1047 SYSTAIGYGAK
+1047 
-1058 SSGIYSTAIGSD
+1058 
-1070 AEAISDRGI
+1070 
-1079 AIGCDAKT
+1079 
-1087 TKPYAIAIGKNV
+1087 IAIGKNA
-1099 KNSKSIFSVGFNGTN
+1099 KNNKSIFSVGFNGVN
-1114 GIDMDAENYGL
+1114 GIDMDEDNYGL
-1125 YLRGFGGYTGTN
+1125 YLKGFGGYTGTN

-1159 INGKVDITP
+1159 INGKADITP
-1168 IIASTDAAIAL
+1168 IITSSDAAIAL

-1188 AGDTLTLTLAESVD
+1188 AGDTLTLTLTEPVD

-1215 GNNVSVVTFPQNVI
+1215 GNNVPTATLPQNVI
-1229 WATEPVI
+1229 WATELVI

-1250 EKYWGTI
+1250 KKYWGTI

>member
-95 HTCEENDDDVEFE
+95 HSCEENDDDVEFE

-118 LIGKPGLSAYEVWL
+118 LIGKPGMSAYEVWL

-154 AAEVTKAE
+154 AAKVTKAE

-283 NYCGFYI
+283 NYCGFYVK
-290 NILST
+290 ILST

-307 PLIGFGNKTNLA
+307 PLISFGYGIELA
-319 AYRENSTLHIGI
+319 AYRENKKLHIGI
-331 FKDEDFRIPLCEFEI
+331 FRDEVITRVPLYEFESPSAI
-346 PKSKHD
+346 SKED
-352 VIIIAPREFIES
+352 VIIIAPKELIISSCNEDD
-364 TENYE
+364 
-369 SGIGIYVFQKDSSYH
+369 GIGIYAYTSNAY
-384 NSPLINV
+384 INTNFPSLV
-391 EKIIST
+391 NVGKQISL
-397 DTLKSVS
+397 DLFKSVLA
-404 SKETTFDGEIGFIS
+404 KDPNYTNEIGFIS

-432 RYALINADKNVVIGG
+432 RYALINTDKNVVIGG
-447 KDYNADLNYNFEG
+447 KDYNADTNFHAEG

-467 FTRNGTLKVN
+467 FTKGGTLEVN

-501 LKVKKS
+501 LKVKES
-507 ISTNSTLKAGETTIK
+507 ISTNKTLKAGETTIK

-549 PSLGSVEGNYVVN
+549 QSLGAVEGNYVVN

-616 YLTEALNADTA
+616 YLTEACNADTA

-634 DDENNSFCFETRIES
+634 DDENNSFCFETRIEG

-660 RFKDDGTISSHMGE
+660 RFKDDGTISSHMGK

-731 DRLESKGYLFIK
+731 DRLESKGYLFIT

-749 EEKVRYACVKA
+749 EEKVRYACIKA
-760 LNQELYIESKNGT
+760 IDQELYIESKNGT

-845 VYINNKW
+845 VYVNNKW

-861 VDLSEYVK
+861 VDLSEYIK

-876 IKKEYDSSKRND
+876 IKKEYKSTMRDADSVAIN
-888 NSIVLDDTATCS
+888 DTA
-900 GRNSVVIGNN
+900 R
-910 AKSDVSSGDSILI
+910 
-923 GYNSNM
+923 
-929 TNSEYCTA
+929 
-937 VGYYVNA
+937 
-944 TNADYSVALGQFASV
+944 ALKG
-959 NTANAIAIGNS
+959 
-970 ANVKA
+970 
-975 DSSYSAA
+975 
-982 IGTLANVSKSKSIAI
+982 
-997 GYNASCDGI
+997 
-1006 NSIALGTSAS
+1006 
-1016 TMNDTSVAI
+1016 SVAI
-1025 GASAQAK
+1025 GAYAKANIGKAVAIGKQAI
-1032 KNKSLALGANAISTD
+1032 ADSTD
-1047 SYSTAIGYGAK
+1047 V
-1058 SSGIYSTAIGSD
+1058 AIGSD
-1070 AEAISDRGI
+1070 AIANGTFCI
-1079 AIGCDAKT
+1079 AIGANSSINTKITQYYSTVIGYKASTNGSNATVLGSNATAVSGATALGSDATASK
-1087 TKPYAIAIGKNV
+1087 ASAVAIGKNA
-1099 KNSKSIFSVGFNGTN
+1099 KNNKSIFSVGFNGVN
-1114 GIDMDAENYGL
+1114 GIDMDEDNYGL
-1125 YLRGFGGYTGTN
+1125 YLKGFGGYTGTN

-1188 AGDTLTLTLAESVD
+1188 AGDTLTLTLTEPVD

-1215 GNNVSVVTFPQNVI
+1215 GNNVPTATFPQNVI

>member
-95 HTCEENDDDVEFE
+95 HSCEENDDDVEFE
-108 NFMVSLQSNV
+108 DFLVSLQSNV

-132 SEGNTGTLADWYAY
+132 SEGNTGTLEDWYAY

-162 TARVEAEKKREEAET
+162 TARVEAEKQRVEAET

-197 LKRTDAEQER
+197 QERTDAEQER
-207 ADAELLRKI
+207 TDAELLRKN

-239 GLKANKNETIVEIK
+239 GLKADKNETIVEIK

-260 REWNANTDTKEYPD
+260 REWNVETDTKEYPD

-295 NFAAYGFYKSYL
+295 NFAAFGFYDKYL
-307 PLIGFGNKTNLA
+307 PLIHFDSKTSLA
-319 AYRENSTLHIGI
+319 AYRENGTLHIGI
-331 FKDEDFRIPLCEFEI
+331 FKDEDFRIPLHEFWVT
-346 PKSKHD
+346 KSKHD
-352 VIIIAPREFIES
+352 VIIIAPRELIVS
-364 TENYE
+364 SVNYE
-369 SGIGIYVFQKDSSYH
+369 SGIGIYIFQKDSYF
-384 NSPLINV
+384 PDIRLINDK
-391 EKIIST
+391 EIIST
-397 DTLKSVS
+397 DTFKSVS
-404 SKETTFDGEIGFIS
+404 GKDISYDKEIGFVS

-432 RYALINADKNVVIGG
+432 RYALINTDKNVVIGG
-447 KDYNADLNYNFEG
+447 KDYNGTAGIDFHAEG

-467 FTRNGTLKVN
+467 FTRGGTLEVN
-477 GSATVRDLTTRSI
+477 GSATVRDLTTRNI

-501 LKVKKS
+501 LNVKKS
-507 ISTNSTLKAGETTIK
+507 IRTDSTLKAGETTIK

-549 PSLGSVEGNYVVN
+549 QSLGAVKGNYIVN

-583 SDCTDFYDEATSLN
+583 SDCTDIKNEATSLN
-597 GDGLVPIYERK
+597 GDGLVPIYERQ
-608 GFYGSPTF
+608 GVSGGPTF
-616 YLTEALNADTA
+616 YLDKALDADTE
-627 QTSFLYY
+627 QSSFLYY
-634 DDENNSFCFETRIES
+634 DTQDGSFCFKSTSIS
-649 SNEGYDIFSQF
+649 SDEGYDIDSSFYF
-660 RFKDDGTISSHMGE
+660 NMDGTITSHVGS
-674 GVRGNGVWYNDE
+674 GVRGNGVWYNDDD
-686 SEDNNI
+686 EDSNI
-692 PFYFIKN
+692 PFEYIKNLYDDEGNGYMSIKN
-699 IDMDDNEYGDMVIK
+699 IDN
-713 NVDSLSFT
+713 LSFVYDYIT
-721 NNYVSLSATL
+721 LSGGF
-731 DRLESKGYLFIK
+731 DRHVNGGKGYLNIRSYDGSNGNVVKNICIK
-743 CNGLYP
+743 AP
-749 EEKVRYACVKA
+749 D
-760 LNQELYIESKNGT
+760 QILYIESKNGT

-876 IKKEYDSSKRND
+876 IKKEYDSSKRGAY
-888 NSIVLDDTATCS
+888 SFAIDDSAMA
-900 GRNSVVIGNN
+900 GG
-910 AKSDVSSGDSILI
+910 KSA
-923 GYNSNM
+923 
-929 TNSEYCTA
+929 TA
-937 VGYYVNA
+937 VGVGAKANYNYSTVLGYNA
-944 TNADYSVALGQFASV
+944 TVAASDAV
-959 NTANAIAIGNS
+959 AVGTLSSAGWHAIAL
-970 ANVKA
+970 
-975 DSSYSAA
+975 
-982 IGTLANVSKSKSIAI
+982 GTLAHATGK
-997 GYNASCDGI
+997 G
-1006 NSIALGTSAS
+1006 SIALGP
-1016 TMNDTSVAI
+1016 
-1025 GASAQAK
+1025 QADVS
-1032 KNKSLALGANAISTD
+1032 KN
-1047 SYSTAIGYGAK
+1047 
-1058 SSGIYSTAIGSD
+1058 
-1070 AEAISDRGI
+1070 
-1079 AIGCDAKT
+1079 
-1087 TKPYAIAIGKNV
+1087 YAIAIGKNA
-1099 KNSKSIFSVGFNGTN
+1099 KNDKSIFSVGFNGIN
-1114 GIDMDAENYGL
+1114 GIDMDADNYGL
-1125 YLRGFGGYTGTN
+1125 YLKGFGGYTGTN
-1137 LTVNNAA
+1137 LTTNNDA

-1159 INGKVDITP
+1159 INSKADITP

-1188 AGDTLTLTLAESVD
+1188 AGDTLTLTLTEPVD

-1215 GNNVSVVTFPQNVI
+1215 GNNVPTTTLPQNVI

-1250 EKYWGTI
+1250 KKYWGTI

>member
-95 HTCEENDDDVEFE
+95 HSCEENDDDVEFE
-108 NFMVSLQSNV
+108 DFLVSLQSNV

-132 SEGNTGTLADWYAY
+132 SEGNTGTLKDWYAY

-162 TARVEAEKKREEAET
+162 TARVEAEKQRVEAET

-197 LKRTDAEQER
+197 QER
-207 ADAELLRKI
+207 TDAELLRKN

-239 GLKANKNETIVEIK
+239 GLKADKNETIVEIK

-260 REWNANTDTKEYPD
+260 REWNAETDTKEYPD

-283 NYCGFYI
+283 NYCGFYVK
-290 NILST
+290 ILST

-307 PLIGFGNKTNLA
+307 PLISFGYGIKLA
-319 AYRENSTLHIGI
+319 AYRENNKLHIGI
-331 FKDEDFRIPLCEFEI
+331 FRDEVITRVPLYEFES
-346 PKSKHD
+346 PSSKED
-352 VIIIAPREFIES
+352 AIIIAPRELIISSCNEDD
-364 TENYE
+364 
-369 SGIGIYVFQKDSSYH
+369 GIGIYAYTTNKY
-384 NSPLINV
+384 INANFPSLV
-391 EKIIST
+391 NVGKQISL
-397 DTLKSVS
+397 DLFKSVLA
-404 SKETTFDGEIGFIS
+404 KEPNYTNEIGFIS

-432 RYALINADKNVVIGG
+432 RYTLINTDKNVVIGG
-447 KDYNADLNYNFEG
+447 KDYNADINYHADG

-467 FTRNGTLKVN
+467 FTRGGTLEVN

-490 TANGSVTINNE
+490 TANGSVTINNK
-501 LKVKKS
+501 LSVKES
-507 ISTNSTLKAGETTIK
+507 ISTDSTFKAGETTIK

-538 PAGTGSSSFKD
+538 PAGTGSSSFKN
-549 PSLGSVEGNYVVN
+549 PSLGAVKGNYVVN

-572 YDKLFVENIYW
+572 YDKLFVENIFW
-583 SDCTDFYDEATSLN
+583 SDRTDLLN
-597 GDGLVPIYERK
+597 PETHLNTGYCNSVYRIFSKK
-608 GFYGSPTF
+608 GYKGKPTF
-616 YLTEALNADTA
+616 YTNFTMYDTLDSGNQIGIFSDMEEGIGGNENITMFYDNFEDNPEAM
-627 QTSFLYY
+627 
-634 DDENNSFCFETRIES
+634 FCFNLARGYIKHTIYGRS
-649 SNEGYDIFSQF
+649 EGCVF
-660 RFKDDGTISSHMGE
+660 
-674 GVRGNGVWYNDE
+674 GNGVSYNAKTK
-686 SEDNNI
+686 I
-692 PFYFIKN
+692 PADFVN
-699 IDMDDNEYGDMVIK
+699 
-713 NVDSLSFT
+713 
-721 NNYVSLSATL
+721 LSA
-731 DRLESKGYLFIK
+731 
-743 CNGLYP
+743 
-749 EEKVRYACVKA
+749 
-760 LNQELYIESKNGT
+760 
-773 STSVFAT
+773 
-780 DGSHFDLNKK
+780 K

-876 IKKEYDSSKRND
+876 IKKEYDSSKRGAY
-888 NSIVLDDTATCS
+888 SFAIDDSAMA
-900 GRNSVVIGNN
+900 GG
-910 AKSDVSSGDSILI
+910 KSA
-923 GYNSNM
+923 
-929 TNSEYCTA
+929 TA
-937 VGYYVNA
+937 VGVGTKANYNYSTALGYNA
-944 TNADYSVALGQFASV
+944 TVSASDAVAVGTLSSAGWY
-959 NTANAIAIGNS
+959 AIAL
-970 ANVKA
+970 
-975 DSSYSAA
+975 
-982 IGTLANVSKSKSIAI
+982 GTLAHATGK
-997 GYNASCDGI
+997 G
-1006 NSIALGTSAS
+1006 SIALGP
-1016 TMNDTSVAI
+1016 
-1025 GASAQAK
+1025 QADVS
-1032 KNKSLALGANAISTD
+1032 KN
-1047 SYSTAIGYGAK
+1047 
-1058 SSGIYSTAIGSD
+1058 
-1070 AEAISDRGI
+1070 
-1079 AIGCDAKT
+1079 
-1087 TKPYAIAIGKNV
+1087 YAIAIGKNA
-1099 KNSKSIFSVGFNGTN
+1099 KNDKSIFSVGFNGIN
-1114 GIDMDAENYGL
+1114 GIDMDADNYGL
-1125 YLRGFGGYTGTN
+1125 YLKGFGGYTGTN
-1137 LTVNNAA
+1137 LTTNNDA
-1144 GKEVLNPDI
+1144 GEEVLNPDI

-1159 INGKVDITP
+1159 INSKADIIP
-1168 IIASTDAAIAL
+1168 IISSTDVNIAL

-1188 AGDTLTLTLAESVD
+1188 VGDTLTLTLTEPTD

-1215 GNNVSVVTFPQNVI
+1215 GNNIPTITFQQNVI
-1229 WATEPVI
+1229 WATEPTI
-1236 EANKHYEISIIYSQ
+1236 EANKHYEISIIYSHK
-1250 EKYWGTI
+1250 KYWGTI

-1265 STINNQSDN
+1265 SAINNQSDN

>member
-30 LKLYVRSAYRKEEI
+30 LKLFVRSAYRKEEI

-53 VSFTYPASMQRMT
+53 VSFTYPASMQRAT

-95 HTCEENDDDVEFE
+95 HSCEENDDDVEFE
-108 NFMVSLQSNV
+108 DFMVSLQSNV

-132 SEGNTGTLADWYAY
+132 SEGNTGTLEDWYAF
-146 LQKPATDV
+146 LRKPATDIAADV
-154 AAEVTKAE
+154 AAA
-162 TARVEAEKKREEAET
+162 EAERKVAET
-177 ARQDNEAA
+177 ARQEAEEGRITSEQERTTAETARDKAEQARQGDENLRKTAEENRVSAETDRNDAEQRRTANEKSRETAEQMRKTNEADRIRDEKEREA
-185 RQKAENGRAKAE
+185 AETSRKATEKLRDTAENDRDDAEQERRQHEDARADAEGKRDTAETLRKQAETGRNNAE
-197 LKRTDAEQER
+197 QERTDAEQER
-207 ADAELLRKI
+207 TDAELLRKN

-221 EQAEEKREEAID
+221 EQAEEKREETID
-233 DLAEKL
+233 DLAEKF
-239 GLKANKNETIVEIK
+239 GLKADKNETIVEIK
-253 RLTGKQG
+253 RLTGKAG
-260 REWNANTDTKEYPD
+260 REWNADTDIEICDD
-274 FKQYLISKG
+274 FYQYLLKRG
-283 NYCGFYI
+283 NYCGIYI
-290 NILST
+290 KCSKSKLINNGTGNLIFSDGYGLELTYDNSLHDISAIIETGDETSYICST
-295 NFAAYGFYKSYL
+295 ESS
-307 PLIGFGNKTNLA
+307 NL
-319 AYRENSTLHIGI
+319 E
-331 FKDEDFRIPLCEFEI
+331 EDFIVAIVPAKLFYSSIEDNYLCIVLHNIFSDYTFYNEYYDKNVDFDI
-346 PKSKHD
+346 Q
-352 VIIIAPREFIES
+352 IIKGFDKV
-364 TENYE
+364 YE
-369 SGIGIYVFQKDSSYH
+369 LSECVQSF
-384 NSPLINV
+384 
-391 EKIIST
+391 
-397 DTLKSVS
+397 
-404 SKETTFDGEIGFIS
+404 GFIS

-432 RYALINADKNVVIGG
+432 RYALINTDKNVVIGG
-447 KDYNADLNYNFEG
+447 KDYNANKNYHAEG

-467 FTRNGTLKVN
+467 FTRGGTLEVN
-477 GSATVRDLTTRSI
+477 GSATVRDLITRGI
-490 TANGSVTINNE
+490 TANGSVTVNNE
-501 LKVKKS
+501 LNVKKS
-507 ISTNSTLKAGETTIK
+507 ITTKSTLKAGETTIN

-549 PSLGSVEGNYVVN
+549 PSLGAVKGNYIVN

-583 SDCTDFYDEATSLN
+583 SDCTNFYDEATSLN

-616 YLTEALNADTA
+616 YLTEALDADTA

-634 DDENNSFCFETRIES
+634 DNENSSFCFETRIVG
-649 SNEGYDIFSQF
+649 SNEGYDIYSQF
-660 RFKDDGTISSHMGE
+660 CFNNDGTITSHIGS
-674 GVRGNGVWYNDE
+674 GVRGNGVWYNDND
-686 SEDNNI
+686 EDSNI
-692 PFYFIKN
+692 PFEYIKNLYDEGNGDMSIKN
-699 IDMDDNEYGDMVIK
+699 IN
-713 NVDSLSFT
+713 NLSFVYD
-721 NNYVSLSATL
+721 YVTLSSGF
-731 DRLESKGYLFIK
+731 DRRVNGGKGYLNIRSYDGLNGNVVKNICIK
-743 CNGLYP
+743 AP
-749 EEKVRYACVKA
+749 D
-760 LNQELYIESKNGT
+760 QILYIESKNGT

-876 IKKEYDSSKRND
+876 IKKEYDSSKRGAF
-888 NSIVLDDTATCS
+888 SFAIDDSAMA
-900 GRNSVVIGNN
+900 GG
-910 AKSDVSSGDSILI
+910 KSA
-923 GYNSNM
+923 
-929 TNSEYCTA
+929 TA
-937 VGYYVNA
+937 VGVDAKANYNYSTALGYNA
-944 TNADYSVALGQFASV
+944 TVAASDAVAVGTLSSAGWYAIALGTLAHATGKGS
-959 NTANAIAIGNS
+959 IALGPQ
-970 ANVKA
+970 
-975 DSSYSAA
+975 
-982 IGTLANVSKSKSIAI
+982 ANVSK
-997 GYNASCDGI
+997 N
-1006 NSIALGTSAS
+1006 
-1016 TMNDTSVAI
+1016 
-1025 GASAQAK
+1025 
-1032 KNKSLALGANAISTD
+1032 
-1047 SYSTAIGYGAK
+1047 
-1058 SSGIYSTAIGSD
+1058 
-1070 AEAISDRGI
+1070 
-1079 AIGCDAKT
+1079 
-1087 TKPYAIAIGKNV
+1087 YAIAIGKNA
-1099 KNSKSIFSVGFNGTN
+1099 KNDKSIFSVGFNGIN
-1114 GIDMDAENYGL
+1114 GIDMDADNYGL
-1125 YLRGFGGYTGTN
+1125 YLKGFGGYTGTN

-1144 GKEVLNPDI
+1144 GQEVLNPDI

-1159 INGKVDITP
+1159 INSKADITP

-1188 AGDTLTLTLAESVD
+1188 AGDTLTLTLTEPVD
-1202 NTVVNE
+1202 STVVNE

-1215 GNNVSVVTFPQNVI
+1215 GNNVPTTTLPQNVI

-1250 EKYWGTI
+1250 KKYWGTI

>member
-44 TTFTVEGCV
+44 TTFAVEGCV
-53 VSFTYPASMQRMT
+53 VSFVYPASMQRMT

-95 HTCEENDDDVEFE
+95 HSCEESDDDVEFE
-108 NFMVSLQSNV
+108 DFMVSLQSNV

-132 SEGNTGTLADWYAY
+132 SEGNTGTLEDWYAF
-146 LQKPATDV
+146 LRQPATDI
-154 AAEVTKAE
+154 AADVTEAE
-162 TARVEAEKKREEAET
+162 AARVEAEKKREEAET

-207 ADAELLRKI
+207 ADAELLRKN

-260 REWNANTDTKEYPD
+260 REWNAETDIEMCDD
-274 FKQYLISKG
+274 FYQYLLKRG
-283 NYCGFYI
+283 NYCGIYI
-290 NILST
+290 QCSKSKLIQETGNIIFADGYFELGLMYDNSLHDISATIETGDETSYYCST
-295 NFAAYGFYKSYL
+295 KSS
-307 PLIGFGNKTNLA
+307 NL
-319 AYRENSTLHIGI
+319 N
-331 FKDEDFRIPLCEFEI
+331 EDFVVAIVPAKLFYSSIEDDYLCI
-346 PKSKHD
+346 VLYD
-352 VIIIAPREFIES
+352 VSSGYIYRNEYYDKNAYFDISIISGFN
-364 TENYE
+364 ENY
-369 SGIGIYVFQKDSSYH
+369 
-384 NSPLINV
+384 
-391 EKIIST
+391 KIPTCVQS
-397 DTLKSVS
+397 
-404 SKETTFDGEIGFIS
+404 FGFIS

-432 RYALINADKNVVIGG
+432 RYALINTDKNVVIGG
-447 KDYNADLNYNFEG
+447 KDYNADTNYHAEG
-460 FGENGTT
+460 FVENGTA
-467 FTRNGTLKVN
+467 FTRGGTLEVN

-501 LKVKKS
+501 LKVKES
-507 ISTNSTLKAGETTIK
+507 ISTNKTLKAGETTIK

-549 PSLGSVEGNYVVN
+549 PSLGAVKGNYVVN
-562 KGNLGKPAHN
+562 KGNLGKSAHN
-572 YDKLFVENIYW
+572 YDKLFVENIFW
-583 SDCTDFYDEATSLN
+583 SDRTDFLDPETYLN
-597 GDGLVPIYERK
+597 TGYWHSVFRIFSKEGYK
-608 GFYGSPTF
+608 GRPTF
-616 YLTEALNADTA
+616 YTDFTMYDSLNDGNQIGIFSDMKEGIGGNENITMFYTNNDEDPEAM
-627 QTSFLYY
+627 
-634 DDENNSFCFETRIES
+634 FCFNLASGCI
-649 SNEGYDIFSQF
+649 
-660 RFKDDGTISSHMGE
+660 KHTIWGRSE
-674 GVRGNGVWYNDE
+674 ECVFGNDVKYNAKTK
-686 SEDNNI
+686 I
-692 PFYFIKN
+692 PATF
-699 IDMDDNEYGDMVIK
+699 
-713 NVDSLSFT
+713 VD
-721 NNYVSLSATL
+721 LSA
-731 DRLESKGYLFIK
+731 
-743 CNGLYP
+743 
-749 EEKVRYACVKA
+749 
-760 LNQELYIESKNGT
+760 
-773 STSVFAT
+773 
-780 DGSHFDLNKK
+780 K

-832 TASEDTENIYTEY
+832 TASKDTKNIYTEY

-869 SNEIYQC
+869 SNDVYKC
-876 IKKEYDSSKRND
+876 IKIEYDSSKRGIKAVAIDDSATAQGEASVAIGNLALIGNYSYAVAVGSRATAENYYAIAIGGSARALGNSAIAIGSASRALASYGIALGYNAHASSK
-888 NSIVLDDTATCS
+888 NSIA
-900 GRNSVVIGNN
+900 IGN
-910 AKSDVSSGDSILI
+910 S
-923 GYNSNM
+923 
-929 TNSEYCTA
+929 TQ
-937 VGYYVNA
+937 
-944 TNADYSVALGQFASV
+944 ALGE
-959 NTANAIAIGNS
+959 NAIAIG
-970 ANVKA
+970 V
-975 DSSYSAA
+975 
-982 IGTLANVSKSKSIAI
+982 GTNTNAFSK
-997 GYNASCDGI
+997 Y
-1006 NSIALGTSAS
+1006 ALGGTDNNKKKFNLEEITYSQYG
-1016 TMNDTSVAI
+1016 NKKYLI
-1025 GASAQAK
+1025 G
-1032 KNKSLALGANAISTD
+1032 L
-1047 SYSTAIGYGAK
+1047 
-1058 SSGIYSTAIGSD
+1058 
-1070 AEAISDRGI
+1070 
-1079 AIGCDAKT
+1079 
-1087 TKPYAIAIGKNV
+1087 
-1099 KNSKSIFSVGFNGTN
+1099 
-1114 GIDMDAENYGL
+1114 
-1125 YLRGFGGYTGTN
+1125 GGYDGTN
-1137 LTVNNAA
+1137 LVINNAA
-1144 GKEVLNPDI
+1144 GEEALNPNI

-1159 INGKVDITP
+1159 INSKADITP
-1168 IIASTDAAIAL
+1168 IIASTDTAIAL

-1188 AGDTLTLTLAESVD
+1188 AGDTLALTLTEPVD

-1215 GNNVSVVTFPQNVI
+1215 GNNVPTVTFPQNVI